1 MSHVTA
7 ATDDRP
13 SGGPPFVRL
22 SLQTSACDHSFH
34 LMLIDFERAFTFLS
48 TVSLSRLL
56 SSPSL
61 GNMDSLD
68 TPFTIELN
76 GSPIAKIGNN
86 AEDKTQA
93 ECGSEAAVFTL
104 QNGRLQ
110 HGEWVLGRNKTENR
124 SMLPKE
130 VYWFKSGDD
139 IDQRV
144 KPVAAHKDGEAIQL
158 KFEGYPL
165 MFRDDKIFTDLL
177 GSKWSRA
184 WRFEG

>member
-1 MSHVTA
+1 
-7 ATDDRP
+7 
-13 SGGPPFVRL
+13 
-22 SLQTSACDHSFH
+22 
-34 LMLIDFERAFTFLS
+34 MLLNFEHAFTFLS

-76 GSPIAKIGNN
+76 GSPIANIGNN
-86 AEDKTQA
+86 AGDKTQA

-104 QNGRLQ
+104 KDGRLQ
-110 HGEWVLGRNKTENR
+110 YGEWVLGRNKTENR

-130 VYWFKSGDD
+130 VYWFKFGEDVD
-139 IDQRV
+139 KKV
-144 KPVAAHKDGEAIQL
+144 KSVAAYKDGEDIQL

-165 MFRDDKIFTDLL
+165 MLRENKIYTDLL
-177 GSKWSRA
+177 GGRWYRYHA
-184 WRFEG
+184 AIRTLTWCR